1 MKKKS
6 SLKENGDRGSAPST
20 TAGRNGTAMD
30 TSDPRDILSNLT
42 FDGVPLR
49 DSLFSSLFQ
58 SAEDTEKRL
67 AKDSGLLS
75 AFRALE
81 DVDFPGISVDEM
93 LRRTSAVLT
102 GKPADQLEALMSAC
116 NADESFFKCTN
127 VNESV
132 VRFCQTSKIAMRI
145 SNACVHVFEKNADPS
160 YALPP
165 KSFFADRSTKP
176 EDKIVPRQVEC
187 LRKLLDHHTLH
198 PRGEKVRQMKCS
210 KCHRMAAATKN
221 DLEVQGCA
229 TCVRVYHKQ
238 CMTAEQLATDP
249 AMWPCHKCAEAGH
262 SALRRMIELQ
272 EKLNVITAKRQRTA
286 NKRQKTGGS
295 GLMARQNSRQL
306 TAAAETAA
314 SDSEALREAKQRL
327 KTETS
332 AKERQALQMA
342 IDGPKNKY
350 TALFPSQESFDVFNM
365 ASSVAE
371 FLSLYGDICELEK
384 VMDTHALLQAA
395 RWPLHFS
402 LDLMVL
408 YSQLLLC
415 CLLEQHNHDGL
426 SKTRARKWM
435 RVLSNSTWPEILR
448 RYISQRP
455 VARLH
460 RGDKDRLAR
469 AQKLLSTNAWFE
481 MPVDLHLFL
490 LHVLCH
496 DIAQGQALKT
506 EMCAPPREYRTDN
519 LGVDRYGRRYWL
531 LRGSPGIIA
540 IEDDKGNHAGA
551 ITSGKDLRYLMDHLL
566 RRGPGEGILYT
577 SLLRMRGSLEGSFN
591 ASSPSSMLV
600 VDNVDWT
607 SVRGS
612 NKGQKNCGSDV
623 DGTDD
628 DGRADGNAAKGSDE
642 DKVRALT
649 AEAIDEARVKL
660 EDVLHDVGK
669 LNPQLEEL
677 SSAFLKKLEESPCV
691 LSSDMCRLLL
701 DLEAVMAMAG
711 EGLPPFG
718 TNDDVRTFLEDDAL
732 LLPELVEASTKTE
745 AELEENRLLGLKSLK
760 PFLVDPENPHGDNV
774 DLDDS
779 DDPNPPK
786 KSIPVD
792 QDDDYDCSDAEHTYL
807 REKRMRKPARLWRS
821 GRERS
826 VWVRGVLDAAAATDA
841 AAASSV
847 AFAAYILGD
856 RILLLGERCKAIEK
870 ELARQEEKELM
881 KQQLLE
887 EEQEEAKLKA
897 QDRPLMIVTEEEDV
911 EDADNVEDVEDVED
925 GDGPTS
931 VEAEPGM
938 KLVQI
943 GRDPRALRDA
953 TQEDINACKWEYR
966 CRLCDRVGELI
977 CCEHDEGCCVSM
989 HIRCTAVSES
999 ALTTGKWVCLNHDD
1013 TRRRRKKR
1021 ALHGDMHFTADD
1033 EDTVSEETYS
1043 V

>member
-6 SLKENGDRGSAPST
+6 LIEKVNGVERDSAPST
-20 TAGRNGTAMD
+20 AGGSSNGVGA
-30 TSDPRDILSNLT
+30 SDPRDILSTLK

-58 SAEDTEKRL
+58 SAADTEKRL
-67 AKDSGLLS
+67 AGDAQLLG
-75 AFRALE
+75 AFRVLQ
-81 DVDFPGISVDEM
+81 DVDFPGISVEEIF
-93 LRRTSAVLT
+93 RRIGTAPT

-132 VRFCQTSKIAMRI
+132 VRFCLTTKITARI
-145 SNACVHVFEKNADPS
+145 ASACVHIFEKNADPS
-160 YALPP
+160 FALPP

-176 EDKIVPRQVEC
+176 EDKIVPRHVEC
-187 LRKLLDHHTLH
+187 LRKLLEQHTLH
-198 PRGEKVRQMKCS
+198 PRGEKIRQVKCS

-249 AMWPCHKCAEAGH
+249 AIWPCHKCAEAGH
-262 SALRRMIELQ
+262 AALRRMIELQ
-272 EKLNVITAKRQRTA
+272 EKLTVITAKRQRTA
-286 NKRQKTGGS
+286 NKRQKTGS
-295 GLMARQNSRQL
+295 GLTPRQNCRQL
-306 TAAAETAA
+306 PSSVEMAT
-314 SDSEALREAKQRL
+314 SDSDAVKEAKQRL

-332 AKERQALQMA
+332 AKVKQALQMA
-342 IDGPKNKY
+342 IEGPKIDY
-350 TALFPSQESFDVFNM
+350 PALFPSQESFDVFNM

-395 RWPLHFS
+395 RWPVHFS
-402 LDLMVL
+402 QDLMVL

-435 RVLSNSTWPEILR
+435 RVLSNTTWPEILR

-455 VARLH
+455 VARQH
-460 RGDKDRLAR
+460 RGDKDRVAR
-469 AQKLLSTNAWFE
+469 AREMLSTNAWFE
-481 MPVDLHLFL
+481 MPADLHLFL
-490 LHVLCH
+490 LHLLCH
-496 DIAQGQALKT
+496 DIAQGQALKM

-531 LRGSPGIIA
+531 LRGSPGVIA
-540 IEDDKGNHAGA
+540 VEDDKGKHAGA
-551 ITSGKDLRYLMDHLL
+551 ITTSKDLNYLMDHLL
-566 RRGPGEGILYT
+566 RRGPGEGVLYT
-577 SLLRMRGSLEGSFN
+577 SLLQVRESLEGSFN
-591 ASSPSSMLV
+591 MLDPSSMLV
-600 VDNVDWT
+600 IHNIDLSSLDGDSGEDGDAT
-607 SVRGS
+607 
-612 NKGQKNCGSDV
+612 KGG
-623 DGTDD
+623 
-628 DGRADGNAAKGSDE
+628 DE
-642 DKVRALT
+642 DKVRGLT
-649 AEAIDEARVKL
+649 VEAIDEATVKL
-660 EDVLHDVGK
+660 QHVLHDVAK
-669 LNPQLEEL
+669 LNPQLKDL
-677 SSAFLKKLEESPCV
+677 SSAFLKKLEESPCT
-691 LSSDMCRLLL
+691 LSSDTCRFLL
-701 DLEAVMAMAG
+701 DLEAAMAMAG

-718 TNDDVRTFLEDDAL
+718 TNDDVRTFLDDDAP
-732 LLPELVEASTKTE
+732 LLPKLVDDLTKTE
-745 AELEENRLLGLKSLK
+745 TELDENKLLALKSLK
-760 PFLVDPENPHGDNV
+760 PFLVDPENPHGDTV

-779 DDPNPPK
+779 DDPNPIR

-792 QDDDYDCSDAEHTYL
+792 QDDDYDCSDAEHSYL

-826 VWVRGVLDAAAATDA
+826 VWIRGVLDAAAAPDA

-847 AFAAYILGD
+847 TFAAYILGD
-856 RILLLGERCKAIEK
+856 RITLLGERCKAIEK

-881 KQQLLE
+881 KQQMLE
-887 EEQEEAKLKA
+887 EEKQEAKLKA
-897 QDRPLMIVTEEEDV
+897 QDRPLMIVTEEQDADGKDCEVGENGDGTTS
-911 EDADNVEDVEDVED
+911 EDA
-925 GDGPTS
+925 
-931 VEAEPGM
+931 EPRV

-943 GRDPRALRDA
+943 GRDPRTLRDA

-966 CRLCDRVGELI
+966 CHLCNRVGELI
-977 CCEHDEGCCVSM
+977 CCEHEEGCCVSM

-999 ALTTGKWVCLNHDD
+999 ALTTGKWICLNHDD

-1033 EDTVSEETYS
+1033 EDTVSEDTYS
-1043 V
+1043 E

>member
-1 MKKKS
+1 MKKKGNS
-6 SLKENGDRGSAPST
+6 PKERENGGERDPAPST
-20 TAGRNGTAMD
+20 AGPNRNGTDACE
-30 TSDPRDILSNLT
+30 PRDILSNLN

-58 SAEDTEKRL
+58 SAADTEKRL
-67 AKDSGLLS
+67 AGDPQLLG
-75 AFRALE
+75 ALRALH
-81 DVDFPGISVDEM
+81 DVDFPGISVDEI
-93 LRRTSAVLT
+93 LRRSGTAST
-102 GKPADQLEALMSAC
+102 GNSADQLEALMSAC

-132 VRFCQTSKIAMRI
+132 VRFCLTTHIASRI
-145 SNACVHVFEKNADPS
+145 ANECVHIFEKNADPS
-160 YALPP
+160 YAVPP

-187 LRKLLDHHTLH
+187 LRKLLEQHTLH
-198 PRGEKVRQMKCS
+198 PHGEKARQVKCS
-210 KCHRMAAATKN
+210 KCHRMAVATKN
-221 DLEVQGCA
+221 DLDVQGCA

-249 AMWPCHKCAEAGH
+249 TLWPCHKCAEAGH
-262 SALRRMIELQ
+262 AALRRMIELQ
-272 EKLNVITAKRQRTA
+272 EKLNTITEKRQRTA
-286 NKRQKTGGS
+286 NKRQKSGGS
-295 GLMARQNSRQL
+295 GLMPRQNSRQL
-306 TAAAETAA
+306 PSFGETAI
-314 SDSEALREAKQRL
+314 SDSDALKEAKQRL

-332 AKERQALQMA
+332 AKEKQALQMA
-342 IDGPKNKY
+342 IAGPKNEY
-350 TALFPSQESFDVFNM
+350 PALFPSQESFDVFNT

-384 VMDTHALLQAA
+384 VMDTHALLQAT

-435 RVLSNSTWPEILR
+435 RVLSNTTWPEILR

-455 VARLH
+455 VARQH
-460 RGDKDRLAR
+460 RGDKDRLTRAR
-469 AQKLLSTNAWFE
+469 EMLSTTAWFE

-490 LHVLCH
+490 LHLLCH

-519 LGVDRYGRRYWL
+519 LGVDRYDRRYWL
-531 LRGSPGIIA
+531 LRGSPGVIA
-540 IEDDKGNHAGA
+540 VEDDKGNHAGVIA
-551 ITSGKDLRYLMDHLL
+551 SGKDLKYLMDHLL
-566 RRGPGEGILYT
+566 RRGPGEGGLYT
-577 SLLRMRGSLEGSFN
+577 SLLRERESLEGSFN
-591 ASSPSSMLV
+591 TFDPSSMLV
-600 VDNVDWT
+600 IHNVNQT
-607 SVRGS
+607 SVNG
-612 NKGQKNCGSDV
+612 
-623 DGTDD
+623 D
-628 DGRADGNAAKGSDE
+628 DGADGDAAKGGDE

-649 AEAIDEARVKL
+649 AEAIDEANVKL
-660 EDVLHDVGK
+660 EHVLYDVSK
-669 LNPQLEEL
+669 LNPQLDEL
-677 SSAFLKKLEESPCV
+677 SSAFLMKLRESPCV
-691 LSSDMCRLLL
+691 LSSDMCRFLL
-701 DLEAVMAMAG
+701 DLEAAMAVAG

-718 TNDDVRTFLEDDAL
+718 TNDDVRTFLDGDAP
-732 LLPELVEASTKTE
+732 LLPKLVDDRTKTE
-745 AELEENRLLGLKSLK
+745 AEIEENKLLALKSLK
-760 PFLVDPENPHGDNV
+760 PFIVDPENPHGDAV

-779 DDPNPPK
+779 DDPNPPR

-792 QDDDYDCSDAEHTYL
+792 QDDDYDCSDAEHAYL

-826 VWVRGVLDAAAATDA
+826 VWIRGVLNAAATADA

-847 AFAAYILGD
+847 TFAAYILGD
-856 RILLLGERCKAIEK
+856 RITLLGERCKAIEK

-887 EEQEEAKLKA
+887 EEKQEAKLKA
-897 QDRPLMIVTEEEDV
+897 QDRPLMIVTEEEDD
-911 EDADNVEDVEDVED
+911 EGDD
-925 GDGPTS
+925 GDGQTS
-931 VEAEPGM
+931 EDAVPGV

-943 GRDPRALRDA
+943 GRDPRTLRDA

-966 CRLCDRVGELI
+966 CHLCNRVGDLI

-989 HIRCTAVSES
+989 HVQCTAVSES
-999 ALTTGKWVCLNHDD
+999 ALTTGKWICLNHDD

-1043 V
+1043 D

>member
-6 SLKENGDRGSAPST
+6 LKEKVNGGEPDSAPST
-20 TAGRNGTAMD
+20 TVGGSNNGEDAP
-30 TSDPRDILSNLT
+30 DPRDILSTLT

-58 SAEDTEKRL
+58 SPADTEKRL
-67 AKDSGLLS
+67 AGNSKLLG
-75 AFRALE
+75 AFRALQ
-81 DVDFPGISVDEM
+81 DVDFPGISVDEI
-93 LRRTSAVLT
+93 LRRSGNTST
-102 GKPADQLEALMSAC
+102 GKSADQLEGLMSAC

-132 VRFCQTSKIAMRI
+132 VRFCLTTKITARI
-145 SNACVHVFEKNADPS
+145 ASECVHIFEKNADPS

-165 KSFFADRSTKP
+165 KCFFADRSTKP

-187 LRKLLDHHTLH
+187 LRKLLDQHTLH
-198 PRGEKVRQMKCS
+198 PQGDKVRQVKCS
-210 KCHRMAAATKN
+210 KCHRMAAVTNN

-229 TCVRVYHKQ
+229 TCVRIYHKQ

-249 AMWPCHKCAEAGH
+249 AIWPCHKCAEAGH
-262 SALRRMIELQ
+262 AALRRMIELQ
-272 EKLNVITAKRQRTA
+272 EKLFLITAKKQRTA
-286 NKRQKTGGS
+286 NKRQKMGGS
-295 GLMARQNSRQL
+295 GLTPRQNSRQML
-306 TAAAETAA
+306 ASAEMAT
-314 SDSEALREAKQRL
+314 SDSEAVREAKQRL
-327 KTETS
+327 KAETS
-332 AKERQALQMA
+332 ASHKQALQMA
-342 IDGPKNKY
+342 IEGPKSDY
-350 TALFPSQESFDVFNM
+350 PALFPSQESFEVFNM

-402 LDLMVL
+402 QDLMVL

-435 RVLSNSTWPEILR
+435 RVLSNTTWPEILR

-455 VARLH
+455 VTRQH
-460 RGDKDRLAR
+460 RGEKDRLTR
-469 AQKLLSTNAWFE
+469 AQEMLSTIAWFE
-481 MPVDLHLFL
+481 MPADLHLFL
-490 LHVLCH
+490 LHLLCH

-531 LRGSPGIIA
+531 LRGSPGFIA
-540 IEDDKGNHAGA
+540 VEDDEGNHAGA
-551 ITSGKDLRYLMDHLL
+551 ITSSKDLKYLMNHLL
-566 RRGPGEGILYT
+566 RRGPGEGGLYT
-577 SLLRMRGSLEGSFN
+577 SLLRVRESLEGSF
-591 ASSPSSMLV
+591 STFDPSKMLV
-600 VDNVDWT
+600 IHNIDTKLVDGDGREDGGAEKGGAEKGDEDR
-607 SVRGS
+607 VRG
-612 NKGQKNCGSDV
+612 
-623 DGTDD
+623 
-628 DGRADGNAAKGSDE
+628 
-642 DKVRALT
+642 LT
-649 AEAIDEARVKL
+649 AEAIDEATVKL
-660 EDVLHDVGK
+660 ENVLYDVGK
-669 LNPQLEEL
+669 LNPQLKNI
-677 SSAFLKKLEESPCV
+677 SSVFLKQLEESPRT
-691 LSSDMCRLLL
+691 LSLDMCRLLL
-701 DLEAVMAMAG
+701 DLEAALAMAG

-718 TNDDVRTFLEDDAL
+718 TNDDVRTFLDDDAS
-732 LLPELVEASTKTE
+732 LLPKLVDDLAKTE
-745 AELEENRLLGLKSLK
+745 GELEENKLLALKSLK
-760 PFLVDPENPHGDNV
+760 PFLVDPENPHGDVV

-779 DDPNPPK
+779 DDPNPIR

-792 QDDDYDCSDAEHTYL
+792 QDDDYDCSDVEHAYL

-826 VWVRGVLDAAAATDA
+826 VWIRGVLDAAAASSA
-841 AAASSV
+841 AAASRV

-856 RILLLGERCKAIEK
+856 RITLLGERCKAIEK

-887 EEQEEAKLKA
+887 EEKQEAELKA
-897 QDRPLMIVTEEEDV
+897 QDRPLMIVTEEEDEESGDGRTS
-911 EDADNVEDVEDVED
+911 EDA
-925 GDGPTS
+925 
-931 VEAEPGM
+931 EPRV

-953 TQEDINACKWEYR
+953 TGEDINACKWEYR
-966 CRLCDRVGELI
+966 CHLCNRVGELI
-977 CCEHDEGCCVSM
+977 CCEHEEGCCVSM
-989 HIRCTAVSES
+989 HVRCTAVSES
-999 ALTTGKWVCLNHDD
+999 ALTTGKWTCLNHDD

-1033 EDTVSEETYS
+1033 EDTVSEDTVSDEE
-1043 V
+1043 